1 MRSKSALTGDNE
13 PALENLQ
20 GRFACL
26 FDRRI
31 LVAASATLDGI
42 FYLQISLAIASFN
55 ALSRQLIESSKG
67 LFLPSARN
75 GKNENNQ
82 HDERCLSGDY

>member
-13 PALENLQ
+13 PALETFSGALHASSIV
-20 GRFACL
+20 G
-26 FDRRI
+26 I

-67 LFLPSARN
+67 LFLPSVRN
-75 GKNENNQ
+75 GKTENNQ
-82 HDERCLSGDY
+82 HDERCLSGDS